1 MAIPRVLVVDD
12 SADIRGMLQAQLEME
27 GFDVATAPDGARA
40 LALLGRQRADLIIT
54 DLFMPDKDG
63 IETILEIREKY
74 PAVQIVAMSGWDSRQ
89 GSDYL
94 KVAREIGAVRTVK
107 KPFEL
112 TDIVNRARLD
122 AAFLTTL
129 VAR

>member
-1 MAIPRVLVVDD
+1 LRVGTAIPRVLVVDD

-27 GFDVATAPDGARA
+27 GFEVATAPDGARA
-40 LALLGRQRADLIIT
+40 LALLGRQRTDLIIT

-112 TDIVNRARLD
+112 TDIVKIVRDLMPPS
-122 AAFLTTL
+122 
-129 VAR
+129 

>member
-1 MAIPRVLVVDD
+1 LRVGTAIPRVLVVDD

-27 GFDVATAPDGARA
+27 GFEVATAPDGARA
-40 LALLGRQRADLIIT
+40 LALLGRERTDLIIT

-112 TDIVNRARLD
+112 TDIVKIVRDLMPPS
-122 AAFLTTL
+122 
-129 VAR
+129 

>member
-40 LALLGRQRADLIIT
+40 LALLGRQRTDLIIT

-74 PAVQIVAMSGWDSRQ
+74 PLVQIVAMSGWDSRQ

-94 KVAREIGAVRTVK
+94 KVAHEIGAVRTVK

-112 TDIVNRARLD
+112 PDIVKIVRDLMPPS
-122 AAFLTTL
+122 
-129 VAR
+129 

>member
-1 MAIPRVLVVDD
+1 MRVGTAIPRVLVVDD

-27 GFDVATAPDGARA
+27 GFEVATAPDDARA
-40 LALLGRQRADLIIT
+40 LALLGRQRTDLIIT

-112 TDIVNRARLD
+112 TDIVKIVRDLMPPS
-122 AAFLTTL
+122 
-129 VAR
+129 

>member
-12 SADIRGMLQAQLEME
+12 SADIRGMLQAQLERE

-74 PAVQIVAMSGWDSRQ
+74 PALQIVAMSGWDSRQ

-112 TDIVNRARLD
+112 TDIVKIVRDLMPPS
-122 AAFLTTL
+122 
-129 VAR
+129 

>member
-1 MAIPRVLVVDD
+1 MRVGTAIPRVLVVDD

-27 GFDVATAPDGARA
+27 GFEVATAPDGARA
-40 LALLGRQRADLIIT
+40 LALLGRQRTDLIIT

-63 IETILEIREKY
+63 IETILGIREKY

-112 TDIVNRARLD
+112 TDIVKIVRDLMPPS
-122 AAFLTTL
+122 
-129 VAR
+129 

>member
-40 LALLGRQRADLIIT
+40 LALLGRQRTDLIIT

-74 PAVQIVAMSGWDSRQ
+74 PALQIVAMSGWDSRQ

-112 TDIVNRARLD
+112 PDIVKIVRDLMPPS
-122 AAFLTTL
+122 
-129 VAR
+129 

>member
-1 MAIPRVLVVDD
+1 VGTAIPRVLVVDD

-40 LALLGRQRADLIIT
+40 LALLGRQRTDLIIT

-63 IETILEIREKY
+63 IETILEIRAKY

-112 TDIVNRARLD
+112 TDMVKIVRDLMPPS
-122 AAFLTTL
+122 
-129 VAR
+129 

>member
-1 MAIPRVLVVDD
+1 MRVGTAIPRVLVVDD

-27 GFDVATAPDGARA
+27 GFEVATAPDGARA
-40 LALLGRQRADLIIT
+40 LALLGRQRTDLIIT

-112 TDIVNRARLD
+112 TDIVKIVRDLMPPS
-122 AAFLTTL
+122 
-129 VAR
+129 

>member
-1 MAIPRVLVVDD
+1 LRVGTAIPRVLVVDD

-27 GFDVATAPDGARA
+27 GFEVATAPDGARA
-40 LALLGRQRADLIIT
+40 LALLGRQRTDLIIT

-63 IETILEIREKY
+63 IETILGIREKY

-112 TDIVNRARLD
+112 TDIVKIVRDLMPPS
-122 AAFLTTL
+122 
-129 VAR
+129 

>member
-1 MAIPRVLVVDD
+1 VGTAIPRVLVVDD

-27 GFDVATAPDGARA
+27 GFEVATAPDGARA
-40 LALLGRQRADLIIT
+40 LALLGRQRTDLIIT

-63 IETILEIREKY
+63 IETILGIREKY

-112 TDIVNRARLD
+112 TDIVKIVRDLMPPS
-122 AAFLTTL
+122 
-129 VAR
+129 

>member
-1 MAIPRVLVVDD
+1 MRAEAAIPRVLVVDD
-12 SADIRGMLQAQLEME
+12 SADIRGMLQAKLQME
-27 GFDVATAPDGARA
+27 GFDVATAPNGAGA

-74 PAVQIVAMSGWDSRQ
+74 PAVPIVAMSGWDSRQ

-112 TDIVNRARLD
+112 TDIVKIVRDLMPPS
-122 AAFLTTL
+122 
-129 VAR
+129 

>member
-112 TDIVNRARLD
+112 TDIVKIVRDLMPPS
-122 AAFLTTL
+122 
-129 VAR
+129 